1 MLIINPTFVHRL
13 QGLAEGSCYEIYFY
27 RHFSSD
33 EVDIR
38 LTTTIQTGA
47 YSYESVNAQ
56 MSLDIRAIPDGFGAE
71 ALEFANYVFD
81 TLETKLLKEI
91 NSTISSKKEHHT
103 MFVKKEYPTC
113 PEIKNVI
120 FNPPAT
126 IVFWTD
132 GSKTV
137 VKAQNGEFFD
147 PEKGLAMAIAKKH
160 FGNKGHYFEEIKN
173 WTEKYEESLL
183 TASSIQKAIQ
193 ECIKDGTHDSRE
205 YEIVKERLLG
215 PRAEAF
221 SKLINTMLEGFDPNG
236 N

>member
-1 MLIINPTFVHRL
+1 
-13 QGLAEGSCYEIYFY
+13 
-27 RHFSSD
+27 
-33 EVDIR
+33 
-38 LTTTIQTGA
+38 
-47 YSYESVNAQ
+47 
-56 MSLDIRAIPDGFGAE
+56 
-71 ALEFANYVFD
+71 
-81 TLETKLLKEI
+81 
-91 NSTISSKKEHHT
+91 

-126 IVFWTD
+126 IVFWDD

-137 VKAQNGEFFD
+137 VKAQNGEMFD

-160 FGNKGHYFEEIKN
+160 FDNKGHYFEEIKK

-183 TASSIQKAIQ
+183 TASSIQKAI
-193 ECIKDGTHDSRE
+193 EERIKDGTHDSRE

-221 SKLINTMLEGFDPNG
+221 SKLINTMLEGFNPNG